1 MEAAGAVKT
10 CNQCRRYHVELVQ
23 PGVRSAPYNCDEY
36 KHATIVSP
44 GAKACAKFDPRVR
57 KPKADVQGMLLLE
70 ESCAHSFFPPV
81 GRGPRCH
88 LAGDGM
94 VCNSGHKP
102 AQWCKPGACPDFKAT
117 S

>member
-1 MEAAGAVKT
+1 MSTCASCRHFHETPVQLGVKSDPFT
-10 CNQCRRYHVELVQ
+10 CDVFKL
-23 PGVRSAPYNCDEY
+23 PIRSGN
-36 KHATIVSP
+36 
-44 GAKACAKFDPRVR
+44 KACAKFESVR
-57 KPKADVQGMLLLE
+57 KPKPDVQGTLLLE
-70 ESCAHSFFPPV
+70 DPCAHSFFPPV

-102 AQWCKPGACPDFKAT
+102 AQWCKPGACPRFKAA